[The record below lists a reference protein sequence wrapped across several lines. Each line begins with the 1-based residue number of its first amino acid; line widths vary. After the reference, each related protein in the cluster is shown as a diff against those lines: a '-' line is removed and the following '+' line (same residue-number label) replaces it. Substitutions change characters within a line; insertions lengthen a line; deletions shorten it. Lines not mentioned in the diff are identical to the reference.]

1 MRRFGGGC
9 VGLLG
14 WGAAPPLELCGWFGA
29 PGAVA
34 LGSASGCPSGFPVPG
49 ALVLPAA
56 GVGVVVAAG
65 GGLPVFGLPLGD
77 GGSPGVGFGFPSLL
91 ATAWLSPDSALSG
104 AIPVLFL
111 GNLVCGVT
119 GWGSARCGGVSLEEP
134 SGFPAVDRTSDLTVT
149 RLGSERSGPPAG

>member
-1 MRRFGGGC
+1 MA
-9 VGLLG
+9 GLGLPVRSP
-14 WGAAPPLELCGWFGA
+14 WGRLR
-29 PGAVA
+29 VA
-34 LGSASGCPSGFPVPG
+34 LRVSPVPG

-65 GGLPVFGLPLGD
+65 GGSPVFGLPLGD

-91 ATAWLSPDSALSG
+91 ATAWLSPDSGLSG

-119 GWGSARCGGVSLEEP
+119 GWGSARCVGVSSEEP
-134 SGFPAVDRTSDLTVT
+134 SGFPAVDRTSDLAVT